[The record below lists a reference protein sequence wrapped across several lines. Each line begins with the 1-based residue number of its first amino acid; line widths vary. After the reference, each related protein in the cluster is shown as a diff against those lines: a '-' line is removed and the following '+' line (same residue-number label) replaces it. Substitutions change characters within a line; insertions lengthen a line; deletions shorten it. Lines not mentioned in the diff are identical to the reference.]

1 VTYLLLVVSFAL
13 LLGGALVFTN
23 AIEWAGA
30 RLDLGGAAVGSV
42 LAAIATALPESTVPI
57 VAIITGDQS
66 DRIAIGSI
74 VGAPFLLGTV
84 AMAVAGLAALGYRR
98 RRAHGARL
106 ILDKRATARDLT
118 VFLATFG
125 LAVLLGVV
133 GPRWTHIGA
142 ACLFVLVYIGYV
154 WRTIRAGGGA
164 DQEDE
169 LGALYLD
176 PRKSSPPSNL
186 LVAAQTFGGLAM
198 IVGGAELFVT
208 EIEHLSTAFGI
219 SALVL
224 ALIIAPLATEL
235 PETSNSFIWIR
246 KGKDTLALGNVTGA
260 MVFQALLPVS
270 VGLAFTPWDL
280 SAAPLAAAVAALT
293 GTVLAGVVLS
303 VGDRLRWPFLA
314 AWLGLYAAAIG
325 FIATSA

>member
-23 AIEWAGA
+23 AIEWAGV
-30 RLDLGGAAVGSV
+30 RLNLGSAAVGSV
-42 LAAIATALPESTVPI
+42 LAAIATALPESTVPV
-57 VAIITGDQS
+57 VAIITGEQH

-84 AMAVAGLAALGYRR
+84 AMAVTGLAALGYRR
-98 RRAHGARL
+98 RRSQRTRL
-106 ILDKRATARDLT
+106 VIDKRATARDLA
-118 VFLATFG
+118 VFLVTFG

-133 GPRWTHIGA
+133 GPRWTRIGA
-142 ACLFVLVYIGYV
+142 ACLCALVYIGYV

-164 DQEDE
+164 DEGDK
-169 LGALYLD
+169 LSALYLD
-176 PRKSSPPSNL
+176 PDKDSPPSNP
-186 LVAAQTFGGLAM
+186 LVAVQTFVGLAM

-208 EIEHLSTAFGI
+208 EIEHLSAAFGV

-224 ALIIAPLATEL
+224 ALIVAPLATEL
-235 PETSNSFIWIR
+235 PETSNSVIWVR
-246 KGKDTLALGNVTGA
+246 KGKDALALGNVTGA

-270 VGLAFTPWDL
+270 VGLAFTPWNL
-280 SAAPLAAAVAALT
+280 TAAPLAGAVAAFA
-293 GTVLAGVVLS
+293 GAAFAGVVLS
-303 VGDRLRWPFLA
+303 VSDRFRLPA
-314 AWLGLYAAAIG
+314 IAGWLGLYAAAIA